1 MADTNVTLRL
11 TAESGQLI
19 GTINASKAVLAQL
32 GTTSG
37 AAGKTAAEGMDKAAA
52 SVEKLGKAGDATYG
66 KTKRGIDSI
75 SKSLGD
81 MQASLGSLA
90 GIGITFA
97 KLQQGV
103 TVAAQMA
110 DAYTNLSSKIRN
122 VTSSETELAGVR
134 QQLFAV
140 SQATRSSF
148 ESTAELYTRMA
159 RATADLGLGQ
169 QQLIGITQT
178 INQAFVA
185 SGASAAE
192 ASAAIVQLSQGLA
205 AGALRGD
212 EFNSVSE
219 QAPILMEL
227 LSQSL
232 GKTRG
237 ELRAM
242 AEQGQLTAD
251 VIVTAL
257 GEGAASVAAQ
267 FGNMQTTISGA
278 LQQLQNA
285 ALMWVGSANE
295 STGASTAI
303 AGAISLVAQNFGA
316 FANVLSPVALVITA
330 ALVPALVS
338 AAAGTTAVTAAVNFL
353 NAALLRNPFVLAAT
367 AAGALVG
374 VLLALRDAE
383 RERIAEFEG
392 GIRSLDETSAA
403 LERMSAQFAAAAT
416 LPPTLATQFRET
428 ASAAGELAAAQEQ
441 LAAKRRELADT
452 EERLQNAGIPAAA
465 MSGRLQDLRNEIEA
479 LEESVDRLSGAV
491 DGAIEDFAQRFAPAV
506 EAGTDALVRLAS
518 ASNLVDA
525 FQAIRD
531 GIAGVV
537 TEVTALQSAEDQMR
551 ALYATISSGAAKA
564 AEDVKTAGKTQV
576 QVAQEAVAQFEQL
589 AAMNPTLFGPGVIAA
604 MREQGAAWIANLKVI
619 EAAKNAKSNATAAA
633 RAHDKALRDEDQR
646 LRKLT
651 GAIGDATDAYRQM
664 AGDLGGPL
672 AQNAMQLAD
681 ELERLDA
688 LERELIGTHAA
699 SAEEQQALAGAIENV
714 RLAREGLFGTY
725 RRSQQEIIAA
735 DAEAANVV
743 GRLLRDMQEEARLS
757 GMTTEQRRIEEV
769 VLRAVAQA
777 QDAVN
782 RGVAGAIALSPEMQD
797 ALRKQ
802 VAAQFELIDAN
813 AESRRAAEESARAWE
828 DFAYGLADAVLDGS
842 DGVKRYF
849 KRLLDDL
856 KRELIASGLM
866 ALFRS
871 IFNVGGGAGGGAGS
885 LLGAM
890 FNGGGIGRLFGGG
903 GGGTGAS
910 MLPALAALAGGAFGL
925 TNRGSSTGS
934 AGSIAA
940 AGAYG
945 YAGYALGTVGYGAA
959 LGASGALAGGASAA
973 AGATSG
979 ALGAAGA
986 IPVAGWIIAAIAAI
1000 DMITGGKVFGTRYRA
1015 ESGTTS
1021 LNLSEEGGSASQTI
1035 REVRQRALF
1044 GGRQWRNRSV
1054 TASDEAVE
1062 AAQQLFDNVR
1072 GVMTDAARALNGEA
1086 PAMID
1091 AALRTVVEYDKK
1103 GKVKA
1108 TKYFVDLMGR
1118 TWEEETA
1125 EAATQRIMAE
1135 SMIATIDSILGTT
1148 VEAASTAAG
1157 AATGDVVA
1165 GAGAGVAR
1173 GIGEVTDVLAKTVAV
1188 AQGEA
1193 SAIAERWR
1201 GDAATLMDGAQ
1212 MLLAAATDIR
1222 RGAGLLGEGGTLT
1235 QVADLIEDL
1244 QEPGEAL
1251 AATYQRVAASAA
1263 LLDEALGLAGVSLD
1277 RSREEIVRFA
1287 VDITEAAGGLERA
1300 QQLWSAY
1307 FQTFYTD
1314 AERLQYQIA
1323 QAQQRAAGQFGDIG
1337 LDLGQFTGEGGA
1349 AAFRALFESVLPTLS
1364 AQAVVE
1370 WLEAA
1375 EALGILIDLSAQA
1388 GDAIAGVNTGLQDL
1402 MADVAEQLAQYA
1414 PPPTF
1419 SERLAAIATGMQEMI
1434 DAATEMGA
1442 TEADL
1447 AQIRLLGQ
1455 REMQAVLEE
1464 QAQAYREYAGMVRG
1478 LADEAADLRGISAY
1492 QREMR
1497 EIGRW
1502 TQETTDAL
1510 NAAARAAGMQAAAEA
1525 DLALV
1530 HEIAAG
1536 RAAAAMERLRDAGR
1550 DVVAQLYGADGGLA
1564 DGIDEAGAAIG
1575 TWMSNVTGGMEEVTQ
1590 ATDNAVQAQLGAQQ
1604 RIRDWLDNLL
1614 GTDLGGLRPRDQLR
1628 ETQAL
1633 FDRTLAAALGGDA
1646 EAMGELPAL
1655 ADQMLRLGQR
1665 VYASGAGYFDLRD
1678 SIRAALEQVA
1688 NLVPEQGLPAQPG
1701 AGGAGAGGGYAGG
1714 GYVPDV
1720 SFNPQQQQQLAEQA
1734 AAERRALALELAG
1747 IVRDLIGATGDPLEE
1762 IAAQLGFSMADLIAD
1777 LGVNLDDLNAA
1788 AAGQLAAIAQAMGA
1802 ELTDLAS
1809 SVGVN
1814 LGDLGDRQSLLND
1827 ALEGRIGGLPQAE
1840 RDLLAPL
1847 LQDIEEAAALG
1858 DTAGVE
1864 AGILAMEDAIA
1875 EMSPELRDMLAPFF
1889 LRIAPADPETELQHL
1904 ATMESTLGSSLAELQ
1919 VQTITLGDILAELG
1933 GDGGLPLQPTGPL
1946 TPGGGLG
1953 GGGGPITPP
1962 GYAVG
1967 TGYVPRDGLAYLH
1980 QGEAVLPASV
1990 SAFFR
1995 REGIPIAAPVRADG
2009 GRTDALLAEMR
2020 EHTRAVRETQQFLR
2034 AIEQRVQSLETTTAR
2049 GSADQVRAT
2058 DRQTDKIKASK
2069 T

>member
-1 MADTNVTLRL
+1 MKISVVLEALTGSFVTDMDRAAKEAKKRADETKQAWVDAAKGL
-11 TAESGQLI
+11 GV
-19 GTINASKAVLAQL
+19 AV
-32 GTTSG
+32 G
-37 AAGKTAAEGMDKAAA
+37 
-52 SVEKLGKAGDATYG
+52 
-66 KTKRGIDSI
+66 
-75 SKSLGD
+75 
-81 MQASLGSLA
+81 
-90 GIGITFA
+90 
-97 KLQQGV
+97 
-103 TVAAQMA
+103 
-110 DAYTNLSSKIRN
+110 
-122 VTSSETELAGVR
+122 AGVSI
-134 QQLFAV
+134 A
-140 SQATRSSF
+140 
-148 ESTAELYTRMA
+148 
-159 RATADLGLGQ
+159 ATALVSW
-169 QQLIGITQT
+169 TKQT
-178 INQAFVA
+178 VE
-185 SGASAAE
+185 SARQIERLAKI
-192 ASAAIVQLSQGLA
+192 AGTSQTEFQRWA
-205 AGALRGD
+205 AGARQAGIEQDKLADILKDVQDKVGD
-212 EFNSVSE
+212 FLQTGAGPMADFFKNIAPAVGVTADQFKNLSGP
-219 QAPILMEL
+219 QALQLYVDSLEKAN
-227 LSQSL
+227 LSQN
-232 GKTRG
+232 
-237 ELRAM
+237 EM
-242 AEQGQLTAD
+242 AFFMEAIASDT
-251 VIVTAL
+251 TAL
-257 GEGAASVAAQ
+257 
-267 FGNMQTTISGA
+267 I
-278 LQQLQNA
+278 
-285 ALMWVGSANE
+285 
-295 STGASTAI
+295 
-303 AGAISLVAQNFGA
+303 
-316 FANVLSPVALVITA
+316 P
-330 ALVPALVS
+330 
-338 AAAGTTAVTAAVNFL
+338 
-353 NAALLRNPFVLAAT
+353 LLRNGGEGMKKYGDEAQRLGAIMSDDVISSTKEMQQITREMDLQWTTFKTNIVAEILPTITDLAEKINSPAFQEGF
-367 AAGALVG
+367 AAMLKGAV
-374 VLLALRDAE
+374 E
-383 RERIAEFEG
+383 
-392 GIRSLDETSAA
+392 
-403 LERMSAQFAAAAT
+403 AAAA
-416 LPPTLATQFRET
+416 LA
-428 ASAAGELAAAQEQ
+428 GL
-441 LAAKRRELADT
+441 
-452 EERLQNAGIPAAA
+452 
-465 MSGRLQDLRNEIEA
+465 
-479 LEESVDRLSGAV
+479 V
-491 DGAIEDFAQRFAPAV
+491 V
-506 EAGTDALVRLAS
+506 EAGKVARWVGEEVAARINGPALDDIVRIEQAIERLKADRAELVELS
-518 ASNLVDA
+518 KIPVDLGAGGKIAEVDA
-525 FQAIRD
+525 KIAKLSAQLLDARKAQDDAAKGAEEHRKKLAEQA
-531 GIAGVV
+531 A
-537 TEVTALQSAEDQMR
+537 A
-551 ALYATISSGAAKA
+551 AAKA
-564 AEDVKTAGKTQV
+564 AEEERKRAAGIR
-576 QVAQEAVAQFEQL
+576 AQTEL
-589 AAMNPTLFGPGVIAA
+589 DRIAA
-604 MREQGAAWIANLKVI
+604 KAAAEAA
-619 EAAKNAKSNATAAA
+619 EAAKEQAAQIAEANRELDRWAASLLPEAERAAA
-633 RAHDKALRDEDQR
+633 EYLIRQEEITEEFDDGR
-646 LRKLT
+646 LTIEQYDRKLELLT
-651 GAIGDATDAYRQM
+651 AEYGMNSKEIAKNAAEQEKHRNVLAQIRAAYAQQAAILGMTDQEARVFVGTLQAIEQWEQANGRAIDATTEAMLRQAVVSGEALVR
-664 AGDLGGPL
+664 AG
-672 AQNAMQLAD
+672 
-681 ELERLDA
+681 
-688 LERELIGTHAA
+688 
-699 SAEEQQALAGAIENV
+699 
-714 RLAREGLFGTY
+714 
-725 RRSQQEIIAA
+725 
-735 DAEAANVV
+735 
-743 GRLLRDMQEEARLS
+743 EEA
-757 GMTTEQRRIEEV
+757 
-769 VLRAVAQA
+769 
-777 QDAVN
+777 
-782 RGVAGAIALSPEMQD
+782 
-797 ALRKQ
+797 K
-802 VAAQFELIDAN
+802 
-813 AESRRAAEESARAWE
+813 RAAEESQRAWE

-842 DGVKRYF
+842 GGVKRYF
-849 KRLLDDL
+849 KQLLDDL
-856 KRELIASGLM
+856 KRELIASGLLS
-866 ALFRS
+866 LFRG

-890 FNGGGIGRLFGGG
+890 FNGSSGGGSGMLGSLFGGG
-903 GGGTGAS
+903 TGGAAGAGW
-910 MLPALAALAGGAFGL
+910 MQYAPALAALAGGAFGL
-925 TNRGSSTGS
+925 GNRGSSTGS

-959 LGASGALAGGASAA
+959 LGASGAVAGGASAA

-986 IPVAGWIIAAIAAI
+986 IPVVGWIIAAIAAI

-1021 LNLSEEGGSASQTI
+1021 LSLGEDGGTASQTI

-1044 GGRQWRNRSV
+1044 GGRQWRNRNV
-1054 TASDEAVE
+1054 AASDEAVQ
-1062 AAQQLFDNVR
+1062 AAEELFESIR
-1072 GVMTDAARALNGEA
+1072 GVMTDSARALAGDA
-1086 PAMID
+1086 PPMID

-1108 TKYFVDLMGR
+1108 TKYFVDVLGR
-1118 TWEEETA
+1118 TWEEATA
-1125 EAATQRIMAE
+1125 EAATQRIAAE
-1135 SMIATIDSILGTT
+1135 AMIATIDGILGTT
-1148 VEAASTAAG
+1148 VEAASQSAATAAG
-1157 AATGDVVA
+1157 DVVNSAAEGAAGALGTVGDVLVKTM
-1165 GAGAGVAR
+1165 AGV
-1173 GIGEVTDVLAKTVAV
+1173 
-1188 AQGEA
+1188 QGET

-1201 GDAATLMDGAQ
+1201 EDAAQLADGAQ
-1212 MLLAAATDIR
+1212 MLLAAAVDIR
-1222 RGAGLLGEGGTLT
+1222 AGNALLGDGGTLT
-1235 QVADLIEDL
+1235 QIADLIEDL
-1244 QEPGEAL
+1244 QAPGEAL
-1251 AATYQRVAASAA
+1251 AATYARVSASAA
-1263 LLDEALGLAGVSLD
+1263 LFDEALALSGVEID
-1277 RSREEIVRFA
+1277 KTREEIVRLA
-1287 VDITEAAGGLERA
+1287 VDIADAAGGLDRA

-1307 FQTFYTD
+1307 FQSFFTE